1 MSAATLSLLILG
13 VAVALFVWDRLPV
26 EIVAVGCALTLLF
39 AGLIDTPTAFSG
51 FGDPVIVFIAAMF
64 VVGEGLE
71 ASGVTAWIS
80 DALSRVAG
88 RTYRRL
94 LVTVMALAA
103 AVSAVITVTGSAA
116 ALLPVT
122 VAVARAAR
130 LRPSRVLIPLAFAA
144 SAGSLLTMSGSPV
157 NVIVHEA
164 SLANGGGGFSFLEFG
179 LIGVPAVAATTLVC
193 VLFGR
198 RLLPKRTPTEA
209 PVDFTD
215 YVPTLVDHWAV
226 DYRVWRLTLPAGAPA
241 VGTVADAVSGDSGVQ
256 VIGAQAAS
264 GRVKSAQDGM
274 SVGDSIVVGGDPHA
288 VMALADHRRLTL
300 AQVVDVRDDEL
311 INPTAGVAE
320 VVIPPRSEWLGYEVF
335 PGMVG
340 WNGLTVLAVRRRNA
354 DRGPRVTA
362 LEPGDMLLVHGQW
375 EAIDGL
381 DSHDMLVVESADD
394 VRRQTVPFG
403 PTAPWAIGILAVMVV
418 LLAVGA
424 MPPSVVAVLAAGA
437 MVLTGVVRLER
448 AYRAIPWQTVILIA
462 ALIPLSE
469 AISSS
474 GAADAIAK
482 PIVDAVGDAN
492 PVLIL
497 AILFL
502 LTATLGQFI
511 SNVATVL
518 IVVPIALS
526 TAAETGLSVQPILM
540 TVAVAGAAALLTPI
554 ATPANLIV
562 MNPGGYRFGDYWRL
576 GLAVMLTWLVLALL
590 LIPLFWPLN
599 GH

>member
-1 MSAATLSLLILG
+1 MSAATLSLLILA
-13 VAVALFVWDRLPV
+13 VAVVLFVWNRLPV

-39 AGLIDTPTAFSG
+39 AGLIDVQTAFSG

-64 VVGEGLE
+64 IVGEGLE

-80 DALSRVAG
+80 DTLSRVG
-88 RTYRRL
+88 GSTYRRL
-94 LVTVMALAA
+94 LVTVMGLAA
-103 AVSAVITVTGSAA
+103 LVSAVITVTGSAA

-122 VAVARAAR
+122 VAVARSAR

-164 SLANGGGGFSFLEFG
+164 SLGGDGGGFGYLEFG
-179 LIGVPAVAATTLVC
+179 LIGVPAVAATILVC

-198 RLLPKRTPTEA
+198 LLVPDRTPTEA

-215 YVPTLVDHWAV
+215 YVPTLVEHWGA
-226 DYRVWRLTLPAGAPA
+226 DYRVWRLTVAAGAPA
-241 VGTVADAVSGDSGVQ
+241 VGAQAGDVLGESGVRL
-256 VIGAQAAS
+256 IAAQTAS
-264 GRVKSAQDGM
+264 GRLANSDQPLG
-274 SVGDSIVVGGDPHA
+274 VGDSIVVDGDGRA
-288 VMALADHRRLTL
+288 VAALAAEQRLTL
-300 AQVVDVRDDEL
+300 TQVVDVSDGDL
-311 INPTAGVAE
+311 INRTAGVAE
-320 VVIPPRSEWLGYEVF
+320 VVIPPRSEWLECPVF
-335 PGMVG
+335 PGMLG

-354 DRGPRVTA
+354 DRGPRVTT
-362 LEPGDMLLVHGQW
+362 LEPGDMLLMHGQW
-375 EAIDGL
+375 DAIDGL

-394 VRRQTVPFG
+394 VRRQTVPLG
-403 PTAPWAIGILAVMVV
+403 PTASRAIGILAVMVI
-418 LLAVGA
+418 LLAIGV
-424 MPPSVVAVLAAGA
+424 MPAAVVAVLAAGA
-437 MVLTGVVRLER
+437 MVLARVVRLER

-462 ALIPLSE
+462 ALIPLSD

-474 GAADAIAK
+474 GAADAIAR

-590 LIPLFWPLN
+590 LIPLFWPLT
-599 GH
+599 G